1 MMTISEQVLAR
12 ASNKASVQP
21 GEIVIAN
28 VDLLM
33 INEITG
39 PLAVEAFEEMGF
51 DRVWDRDKIVAVND
65 HAIPAVDIKSATLMK
80 KMRMF
85 ARAYG
90 IRNFYDVARGGIA
103 HQLLVEKGFV
113 GPGKLVVGADSHTCT
128 SGSVGALSVGVGST
142 EAGAVMGTG
151 KLWFR
156 VPETM
161 RIEVTG
167 HLKEPVMAKD
177 LILKI
182 IGEVRADGATY
193 KAVEFCGEGISKI
206 SIDGRM
212 TIANMSIEMGA
223 KTGIVESDQT
233 TVDFLKM
240 KTGHSVPLIKS
251 DPDAEYAEELQF
263 DASEVEP
270 MVAVPFQVDN
280 VKTVDEVQGT
290 EIDQAFIGS
299 CTNGRKED
307 LRIAAKIVKNRNIH
321 SGVRFIVIPA
331 STEIY
336 REAMREGILE
346 TLLDAGA
353 VISNPTC
360 GPCLGMSQGVL
371 AAEEV
376 CISSSNRNFVGRM
389 GDKSSRVFL
398 ASPATVAA
406 SALAGR
412 IADPRGVWT

>member
-12 ASNKASVQP
+12 ASNKASVSR
-21 GEIVIAN
+21 GDIVIAN

-223 KTGIVESDQT
+223 KTGIVEPDQT
-233 TVDFLKM
+233 TINYLKA

-270 MVAVPFQVDN
+270 MVAAPFQVDN

-406 SALAGR
+406 SALAGK

>member
-212 TIANMSIEMGA
+212 TTANMSIEMGA
-223 KTGIVESDQT
+223 KTGIVEPDQT
-233 TVDFLKM
+233 TINYLKA

-270 MVAVPFQVDN
+270 MVAAPFQVDN

-406 SALAGR
+406 SALAGK

>member
-39 PLAVEAFEEMGF
+39 PLALEAFEEMGF
-51 DRVWDRDKIVAVND
+51 DRVWDRDMIVAVND

-206 SIDGRM
+206 SVDGRM

-223 KTGIVESDQT
+223 KTGIVEPDQT
-233 TVDFLKM
+233 TVNYLKA

-270 MVAVPFQVDN
+270 MVAAPFQVDN

>member
-212 TIANMSIEMGA
+212 TTANMSIEMGA
-223 KTGIVESDQT
+223 KTGIVEPDQT
-233 TVDFLKM
+233 TINYLKA

-270 MVAVPFQVDN
+270 MVAAPFQVDN

-307 LRIAAKIVKNRNIH
+307 LRIAAKIVKNRNIY

-412 IADPRGVWT
+412 IADPRGVWS